1 MKLNDM
7 QKHYITK
14 KLKSIEEILTE
25 KYNGLFLDDEL
36 IDMVK
41 CEVKEMLNRYIRNM
55 FEIEDPEYEI
65 NIDNT
70 KGRLIFAIKFD

>member
-1 MKLNDM
+1 MKLDNM

-70 KGRLIFAIKFD
+70 KGRLIFAIKFY